1 MKSKRLLALVLSL
14 VLLLGMLSGCNKTP
28 NNKPSD
34 LPSDKPSNSEP
45 NKSEPGNNGPLKG
58 GTLIVSHKENPGS
71 FNPLWK
77 TDDYAS
83 NLNQNIFNKLVT
95 INNNYEICPD
105 LAKDW
110 TISDDGLTYTFN
122 LHENIKWH
130 DGVEFTSNDVKW
142 SIEAVQ
148 KNNGRMKNEWGAIET
163 VECPDKNTV
172 VLKLSRPDA
181 ALLGFLAWYAN
192 QIMPAHI
199 YEGTDWTT
207 NPANQKPIG
216 TGPFKFVEWKQGVSV
231 ELARNEDY
239 FMGAPALERVIFK
252 IIPDETTAF
261 QAFLNGEVD
270 VLGTSIPVSELPNV
284 KNNSEYNYAEYR
296 TPSTYYIGYNFNK
309 DYLAKDVRVRQ
320 AIAMCVNRDEMVK
333 RAFNGNASPALSYY
347 PSLISWASNSTDTV
361 PSYNIEQANK
371 LLDEAGWTKG
381 ADGIR
386 KKLDMVVFQGQ
397 TITDMCTILQEEL
410 KKVGIDLNIVQL
422 EMAAW
427 TPRVRQDKNF
437 DLAITNGFQGPD
449 PHNMVSRFSTNGGNK
464 IMGDY
469 SNPELDS
476 LLEQGVLESNQ
487 AKRGE
492 LYKAAQKVMS
502 QDIPITPIVELMSN
516 KLWGKYL
523 DGHPNSEEG
532 LAAGLSF
539 SSFALT
545 RFNDPK
551 FIK

>member
-1 MKSKRLLALVLSL
+1 MKSKKVLAMLLSAALVLGL
-14 VLLLGMLSGCNKTP
+14 LSGCTP
-28 NNKPSD
+28 KSPTENPGTNTDQPTDKPANKPA
-34 LPSDKPSNSEP
+34 
-45 NKSEPGNNGPLKG
+45 PGEPLKG

-105 LAKDW
+105 LAKSW
-110 TISDDGLTYTFN
+110 EISDDGLTYTFH
-122 LHENIKWH
+122 LFETIKWH

-148 KNNGRMKNEWGAIET
+148 KFNGRMKNEWGAVQTI
-163 VECPDKNTV
+163 ECPDKNTV

-216 TGPFKFVEWKQGVSV
+216 TGPFKFVEWKQGVSI
-231 ELARNEDY
+231 ELARNDDY
-239 FMGAPALERVIFK
+239 FMGAPALDRVIFK
-252 IIPDETTAF
+252 IIPDETTAY

-270 VLGTSIPVSELPNV
+270 VLGTSIPVSELSNV
-284 KNNSEYNYAEYR
+284 RDNPEFQYVEYKM
-296 TPSTYYIGYNFNK
+296 PSNYYIGYNFNK

-320 AIAMCVNRDEMVK
+320 AIAMCVNRDEIIK

-347 PSLISWASNSTDTV
+347 PSLISWASNATDTV
-361 PSYNIEQANK
+361 PAYDIEQANK
-371 LLDEAGWTKG
+371 LLDEAGWAKG
-381 ADGIR
+381 SDGIR
-386 KKLDMVVFQGQ
+386 KKLDIVVFQGQ
-397 TITDMCTILQEEL
+397 NITDMCTILQEDL

-469 SNPELDS
+469 SNTELDG
-476 LLEQGVLESNQ
+476 LLEQAVLESDQ

-502 QDIPITPIVELMSN
+502 TDIPVTPLVELNSN
-516 KLWGKYL
+516 KVWGKYL
-523 DGHPNSEEG
+523 DGHPNSDEG
-532 LAAGLSF
+532 LKAGLSF

-545 RFNDPK
+545 RFNDPS
-551 FIK
+551 FIQ